1 MKRVNIDAKVRTFNM
16 HIISIQFLFAVGMI
30 IRHFYILGCYNAI
43 LNLYTARSRNETIM
57 SLSLKFTPSRQN
69 KLKF

>member
-30 IRHFYILGCYNAI
+30 KSKPAIFTFWVATMLFFICIQQGLG
-43 LNLYTARSRNETIM
+43 M
-57 SLSLKFTPSRQN
+57 RQ
-69 KLKF
+69 